1 MNPLVVNAKAAAT
14 AADANL
20 FSGEVAVDR
29 ADLSP
34 RTFQLWIG
42 DAARYFEA
50 GYDGARTE
58 FLARLQSTLATV
70 NTVPETGTMN

>member
-1 MNPLVVNAKAAAT
+1 M
-14 AADANL
+14 
-20 FSGEVAVDR
+20 DR

-58 FLARLQSTLATV
+58 FLARVQSTLAAV